1 MARAVKAGRGRPVV
15 MTVVGARPQFVKAA
29 PLSRALRRRVREVLV
44 HTGQHYDH
52 EMSQAF
58 FDELGIPAPD
68 RHLGIGSSSH
78 GRMTGRML
86 EALEAAMLEG
96 RPDMVVVLGDTNSTL
111 AGALAAAKLGIPVAH
126 VEAGLRSFDDA
137 MPEEI
142 NRRLT
147 DHVSSLLFCPTPTA
161 VRNLRDE
168 GIRRGVH
175 RVGDVMMD
183 AVVRNLG
190 RARRLRP
197 AMKHAAPRSYYL
209 ATLHRQENV
218 DDPARLATLVRA
230 LERLPYPVL
239 LPLHPRTRDRLQRM
253 SLPPGGSLRLLAP
266 VAYLEM
272 LLLESG
278 ARAIF
283 TDSGGVQKEAF
294 ILGTPCVTLRA
305 TTEWVETLRGGA
317 NRLAGAEPGRIL
329 AAARA
334 IERRRPQSRAGRVYG
349 RGRAAEAIATLVA
362 RFLDGRRRRG
372 PAS

>member
-1 MARAVKAGRGRPVV
+1 MARTVKARSRPVV

-58 FDELGIPAPD
+58 FDQLGIPAPD

-86 EALEAAMLEG
+86 EALEATVLEV

-111 AGALAAAKLGIPVAH
+111 AGALAAAKLGVPVAH
-126 VEAGLRSFDDA
+126 VEAGLRSFDDR

-161 VRNLRDE
+161 VRNLREE

-183 AVVRNLG
+183 AVVRNLR
-190 RARRLRP
+190 RAHRLRP
-197 AMKHAAPRSYYL
+197 AMKDAAPGSYYL

-218 DDPARLATLVRA
+218 DDPARLATLVGA
-230 LERLPYPVL
+230 LERLPHPVL
-239 LPLHPRTRDRLQRM
+239 LPLHPRTRDRLHRM
-253 SLPPGGSLRLLAP
+253 SLQPGGNVRLRPP

-272 LLLESG
+272 LLLEAG

-317 NRLAGAEPGRIL
+317 NRLAGTEPARIL

-334 IERRRPQSRAGRVYG
+334 IERRRPQSRAGRLYG
-349 RGRAAEAIATLVA
+349 RGRASEAIATLVA
-362 RFLDGRRRRG
+362 RFLHGRRGRG
-372 PAS
+372 PAA

>member
-1 MARAVKAGRGRPVV
+1 

-58 FDELGIPAPD
+58 FDQLGIPAPD
-68 RHLGIGSSSH
+68 RHLGIGSGSH

-86 EALEAAMLEG
+86 EALEAAMLED

-126 VEAGLRSFDDA
+126 VEAGLRSFDDR

-183 AVVRNLG
+183 AVVQGLG
-190 RARRLRP
+190 RARRLRSP
-197 AMKHAAPRSYYL
+197 KHAAAGQYYL

-218 DDPARLATLVRA
+218 DDPARLAKLVGA
-230 LERLPYPVL
+230 LERLPHPVL

-253 SLPPGGSLRLLAP
+253 SLQPGGSLRLLP
-266 VAYLEM
+266 PLAYLEM
-272 LLLESG
+272 LLLQSE

-305 TTEWVETLRGGA
+305 STEWVETLRGGA
-317 NRLAGAEPGRIL
+317 NRLAGAEPARIL

-334 IERRRPQSRAGRVYG
+334 IERRRPRWRAGRLYG

-362 RFLDGRRRRG
+362 RFLAGRRARR
-372 PAS
+372 PSS